1 MENYCYSVEI
11 VFRIDQ
17 FNKGI
22 YEYTLF
28 ESWLSAM
35 DYAKDYMERMF
46 SIEDY
51 EAKDSTEDDVLHLF
65 EAQNESVIIR
75 RKDLHH

>member
-1 MENYCYSVEI
+1 MICYSVEI

-17 FNKGI
+17 FNEGI
-22 YEYTLF
+22 HEYKLF
-28 ESWLSAM
+28 DLYASAV

-75 RKDLHH
+75 RKDLHR